1 MLLLRRALTVIQVE
15 RVQLLRLS
23 LDRYGNGGQTTIT
36 VLTHLGRRQGPGG
49 GRLAA
54 RNLEWLVLLV
64 ARPAGVRWATGL
76 QVGRLSGPGR
86 QRRGGAVG
94 TECWPAPRGAAT
106 ARRRTH
112 LWLQQ
117 SGGRRLGGPRRHAR
131 GSRRLL
137 AGEDPADWPRKSEG
151 AVARASRGRAIR
163 GTGEVV
169 ELGAGTALRTGW
181 EAGHEAGTRVG
192 RQGERLAV
200 ARLGERAQALAH
212 WSTGEGRLVIIAGL
226 RFYDW
231 NCEEE
236 KKIK

>member
-1 MLLLRRALTVIQVE
+1 MRLLRRALTVVQVE

-36 VLTHLGRRQGPGG
+36 VLTHLGRRRGPGG
-49 GRLAA
+49 GGLAA
-54 RNLEWLVLLV
+54 RNLGWLVLLV
-64 ARPAGVRWATGL
+64 ARPAGARWATGL
-76 QVGRLSGPGR
+76 QAGRLSGPGR

-94 TECWPAPRGAAT
+94 TERWPAPRGAAT

-117 SGGRRLGGPRRHAR
+117 SGRRRLGGPGRHAR
-131 GSRRLL
+131 GSQRLL
-137 AGEDPADWPRKSEG
+137 AGEDPADLPRKSEG
-151 AVARASRGRAIR
+151 AVARAGCCRAIR
-163 GTGEVV
+163 GAGEVV
-169 ELGAGTALRTGW
+169 ELGAGAALRTGR
-181 EAGHEAGTRVG
+181 EAGHEAGARVG
-192 RQGERLAV
+192 WQGERLAV
-200 ARLGERAQALAH
+200 ARLGEWAQALAH